1 MLNFGALFFCVT
13 SWSSCSVH
21 RAVSAPGKGQLS
33 LSIGDFASPQTRSD
47 TTGPSPCPVSSPLH
61 PGLSCPAFQAI
72 RLLGENEGSWSH
84 IPALWSDLVIICVF
98 ALVKEVLN
106 WFVCFAFFPFS
117 WGLFSWFFL
126 YFTQLHLS
134 SPWGCLKQEAQLQTP
149 SKFRPILSC
158 GLNLPLSLSFP
169 LKTIQEAA
177 LTRTQT
183 SPPHLLLSPGAP
195 WPLSPPAPPKH
206 YRGLAAG

>member
-1 MLNFGALFFCVT
+1 M
-13 SWSSCSVH
+13 H

-106 WFVCFAFFPFS
+106 LFVLLFFLFLGVCFLGFFYIS
-117 WGLFSWFFL
+117 
-126 YFTQLHLS
+126 
-134 SPWGCLKQEAQLQTP
+134 
-149 SKFRPILSC
+149 LSC
-158 GLNLPLSLSFP
+158 IF
-169 LKTIQEAA
+169 
-177 LTRTQT
+177 
-183 SPPHLLLSPGAP
+183 HLLGA
-195 WPLSPPAPPKH
+195 A
-206 YRGLAAG
+206 